1 MTTSR
6 YTEEDK
12 LLLQCQIDSQIKM
25 KQLIEIGRPY
35 VWELRLSQEQFI
47 DIESKIAM
55 SISSHSDDYRHLL
68 CEDFAVIVVIYIA
81 EWYKRFYKGAAT
93 ADENKI
99 SLSTEELKRLYAY
112 AKIDSN
118 TFVYN
123 ASKNPDK
130 TSFRWLESL
139 QVLGGMA
146 VQAELRKEE
155 NDTLLAQLCKIF
167 HGEDIEIDNL
177 KDRNIAIAFQESIS
191 RQHSLYEYLDCILN
205 KEKEMPFAKA
215 DMDDETTMIPLF
227 IERIQNA
234 DREAKKDKFDF
245 EWIITYTASCN
256 QMVRSLKVKLK
267 PEVIGG
273 GRKQYIGYDRLKT
286 SEWSVESP
294 ENVGRLEFYI
304 RFKNGRHI
312 ISTSHEPLFK
322 YHNTGNETTGFL
334 SVGRLDEAIYN
345 DVPIERF
352 DKVEIVL
359 KYDNVSKVVQ
369 TLMVEDYMQVYALR
383 GTANKFSSR
392 RNSQATT
399 AVVFSSA
406 YQLADSFKDQ
416 PIVYA
421 HYRNKEKTSEDYCWC
436 PINDKIVLVDP
447 EGKEI
452 MPPFFNRNGL
462 YQVVTK
468 KYLRT
473 IKYNESTFVLYKY
486 IDADLDDDEMQDDYL
501 PVLFGRQG
509 LEVRY
514 YETRNAKEAIPIADY
529 DLEWMKNGH
538 YVDWNKEEPTQGV
551 HRLRITVK
559 GIVFNLRVYYVPFI
573 PTEYFQEP
581 IWRDFENRRICTAL
595 SGVKDIDDNFEM
607 LLDKREDET
616 RQLEIGSED
625 AKILIDVYR
634 PVILR
639 ELSQQ
644 GRIVSY
650 FGKNE
655 NIEIPL
661 INCHQFSLR
670 DFSESGVKEYKLG
683 ASDTAFYGF
692 TTFNDPAMASTNYTE
707 VQMASK
713 IFPNV
718 PLEYL
723 KIYITKAIDQ
733 ESDLW
738 AWNYKDKPQKV
749 SSANELKGE
758 GVVFQSLMENRS
770 PRHYSM
776 PVVKKSGWGG
786 KNKQIDTNVLDCFIT
801 ADKHKTY
808 FFLFIPLIK
817 CVHERRMIKDI
828 ILPILLNNK
837 GLEEY
842 NNYFGPLYRFAMQ
855 FHFDW
860 MLLPRSLWIS
870 EINAYAKDEDEK
882 IILKN
887 KLVQFFENTHKATD
901 ERESFCLRE
910 FLDKYWTFNK
920 WPSIDGLANTA
931 LSLIFGETEALNK
944 YGSMKDFLKVY
955 DECRFKFSEMSKVVI
970 VEN

>member
-1 MTTSR
+1 
-6 YTEEDK
+6 
-12 LLLQCQIDSQIKM
+12 
-25 KQLIEIGRPY
+25 
-35 VWELRLSQEQFI
+35 
-47 DIESKIAM
+47 
-55 SISSHSDDYRHLL
+55 
-68 CEDFAVIVVIYIA
+68 
-81 EWYKRFYKGAAT
+81 
-93 ADENKI
+93 
-99 SLSTEELKRLYAY
+99 
-112 AKIDSN
+112 
-118 TFVYN
+118 
-123 ASKNPDK
+123 
-130 TSFRWLESL
+130 
-139 QVLGGMA
+139 
-146 VQAELRKEE
+146 
-155 NDTLLAQLCKIF
+155 
-167 HGEDIEIDNL
+167 
-177 KDRNIAIAFQESIS
+177 
-191 RQHSLYEYLDCILN
+191 
-205 KEKEMPFAKA
+205 
-215 DMDDETTMIPLF
+215 
-227 IERIQNA
+227 
-234 DREAKKDKFDF
+234 
-245 EWIITYTASCN
+245 
-256 QMVRSLKVKLK
+256 
-267 PEVIGG
+267 
-273 GRKQYIGYDRLKT
+273 
-286 SEWSVESP
+286 
-294 ENVGRLEFYI
+294 
-304 RFKNGRHI
+304 
-312 ISTSHEPLFK
+312 
-322 YHNTGNETTGFL
+322 
-334 SVGRLDEAIYN
+334 
-345 DVPIERF
+345 
-352 DKVEIVL
+352 
-359 KYDNVSKVVQ
+359 
-369 TLMVEDYMQVYALR
+369 
-383 GTANKFSSR
+383 
-392 RNSQATT
+392 
-399 AVVFSSA
+399 
-406 YQLADSFKDQ
+406 
-416 PIVYA
+416 
-421 HYRNKEKTSEDYCWC
+421 
-436 PINDKIVLVDP
+436 
-447 EGKEI
+447 
-452 MPPFFNRNGL
+452 
-462 YQVVTK
+462 
-468 KYLRT
+468 
-473 IKYNESTFVLYKY
+473 
-486 IDADLDDDEMQDDYL
+486 MQDDYL

-509 LEVRY
+509 LEVRH

-595 SGVKDIDDNFEM
+595 NGVNDIDDNFEM

-707 VQMASK
+707 VQKASK

-723 KIYITKAIDQ
+723 NIYITKAIDQ

-749 SSANELKGE
+749 NSANELKGE

-920 WPSIDGLANTA
+920 WPSVDGLANTA
-931 LSLIFGETEALNK
+931 LSLIFGETEALNN

-955 DECRFKFSEMSKVVI
+955 DECRFKFSEMSKVVF
-970 VEN
+970 VEK

>member
-177 KDRNIAIAFQESIS
+177 KDRNRAIAFQESIS

-509 LEVRY
+509 LEVRH

-595 SGVKDIDDNFEM
+595 NGVKDIDDNFEM

-955 DECRFKFSEMSKVVI
+955 DECRFKFSEMSKVVF